1 MEKPTTTADVELT
14 TTKGTE
20 NDTEQQQPKTE
31 VKISFCTHVGWDGIL
46 VMLFLLILAGMCIFL
61 TYSYTKFNSFD
72 REFVWVFVLM
82 ACIFLSL
89 VLYYLIR
96 WKQMVVTFMEE
107 EEAKSQEKKTEDQD
121 AETCFQKA
129 KEKYSDFQVFGKYY
143 LLQLYT
149 FEIVES
155 INQIKN
161 VYVVY
166 TCSLPVGWVATI
178 CIALGIDCFHTFSF
192 MIRENNPGRRD
203 RQIIIDTCVDFAC
216 IILPLTLM
224 WFGSYRVPISVEDM
238 VEIVII
244 QAFTMLMKFVI
255 CLSKL

>member
-107 EEAKSQEKKTEDQD
+107 EERRSA
-121 AETCFQKA
+121 AA
-129 KEKYSDFQVFGKYY
+129 
-143 LLQLYT
+143 
-149 FEIVES
+149 
-155 INQIKN
+155 
-161 VYVVY
+161 
-166 TCSLPVGWVATI
+166 CSL
-178 CIALGIDCFHTFSF
+178 
-192 MIRENNPGRRD
+192 RESG
-203 RQIIIDTCVDFAC
+203 T
-216 IILPLTLM
+216 
-224 WFGSYRVPISVEDM
+224 
-238 VEIVII
+238 
-244 QAFTMLMKFVI
+244 
-255 CLSKL
+255 